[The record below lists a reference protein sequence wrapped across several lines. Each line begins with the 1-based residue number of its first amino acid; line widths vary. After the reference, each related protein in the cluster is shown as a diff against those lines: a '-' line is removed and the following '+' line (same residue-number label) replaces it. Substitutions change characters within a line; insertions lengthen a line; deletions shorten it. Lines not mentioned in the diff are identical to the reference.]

1 MKPSVPT
8 PRALVLRAALAWF
21 LVAAAPASAEW
32 TRVTDLP
39 VTNVFSLFSN
49 GDTLAAGVDTAVY
62 LSTNGGAGFRAS
74 TKPTPAVT
82 SIQGLWVR
90 NGRIYAGTFGQGVF
104 VSDDRGATWQAFN
117 QGLVG
122 GFLNTQLFIS
132 DLVVRGDSLYAAT
145 SGAGV
150 YVRGLTGA
158 TTWRPFGTVFEPN
171 QSSNLNRLAL
181 GGSRLLATALSNGFV
196 FVQDPGDPDWTLS
209 NLDNVGPHAG
219 LSSQSAVFTG
229 TAWVV
234 GTNLG
239 IFHSASGQEPWSR
252 LNPGLGSVNWAEVA
266 VDKRHLFLAF
276 DVTTGA
282 WLEESDDD
290 GASLHSPEFQA
301 GVFVFKLAAAKIDL
315 YAARGDGLWRR
326 PLGAVTSVP
335 VDDAPGALHFAVA
348 GRQPFGSDTRLR
360 FQLPRDG
367 SISIELFDVHG
378 RLVGPRIE
386 GWHAAGSHEV
396 ALDARSLGAGVYLA
410 RLTAG
415 RTREVL
421 RLIHVR

>member
-1 MKPSVPT
+1 MRPSVFT
-8 PRALVLRAALAWF
+8 PRALVLRAALAWSI
-21 LVAAAPASAEW
+21 LAAAPASAEW
-32 TRVTDLP
+32 ARVTDLP

-62 LSTNGGAGFRAS
+62 LSTNGGASWRAS
-74 TKPTPAVT
+74 TKPTPTVT
-82 SIQGLWVR
+82 SIPGLWVR
-90 NGRIYAGTFGQGVF
+90 NGRIYAGTFGQGIF

-122 GFLNTQLFIS
+122 GLFDTQLFIQ
-132 DLVVRGDSLYAAT
+132 DLVTRGDSLYAAT

-150 YVRGLTGA
+150 YVRSLIGA
-158 TTWRPFGTVFEPN
+158 STWHPFGAAFEEN

-181 GGSRLLATALSNGFV
+181 GGSRLLATAPGNGFV
-196 FVQDPGDPDWTLS
+196 FVQDPGDPDWTVS

-219 LSSQSAVFTG
+219 LASQSGVWTG

-239 IFHSASGQEPWSR
+239 LFHSASGQEPWAR
-252 LNPGLGSVNWAEVA
+252 LNPGVGTINWAEVA
-266 VDKRHLFLAF
+266 VDKRHLFIAL
-276 DVTTGA
+276 DVVTGA

-301 GVFVFKLAAAKIDL
+301 GVFIFKLAAGKNDL
-315 YAARGDGLWRR
+315 YAARADGLWRR

-335 VDDAPGALHFAVA
+335 VDEAPGVLRFAVA
-348 GRQPFGSDTRLR
+348 GRQPFGSSTRLR
-360 FQLPRDG
+360 FELPRDG
-367 SISIELFDVHG
+367 SISIELFDVQG
-378 RLVGPRIE
+378 RLVGSPIE
-386 GWHAAGSHEV
+386 GWQAAGSHEV
-396 ALDARSLGAGVYLA
+396 ALDARSLGAGVYFA

-415 RTREVL
+415 RTRGVV
-421 RLIHVR
+421 RLIHVQ